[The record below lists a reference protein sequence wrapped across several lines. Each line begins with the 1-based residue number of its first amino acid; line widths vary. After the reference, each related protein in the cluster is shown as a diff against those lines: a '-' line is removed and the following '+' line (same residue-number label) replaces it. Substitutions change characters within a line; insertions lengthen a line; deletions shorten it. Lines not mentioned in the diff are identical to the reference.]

1 MNKSLKP
8 LKLTFAISLL
18 SLGFTPIYLQPADSR
33 TLMQRTGLKRSE
45 ELRLVQSSSPSPD
58 QGAPEPSGTP
68 PGGDRNPCPG
78 IPKPLTAL
86 VPVTK
91 KTDGSELRLGKTIQ
105 AHPTFWFYVP
115 YESKSIKSAKFS
127 LRDDDGITIYDIP
140 LNITGT
146 PGVISASLPSTKPSL
161 EIGKYYQYYL
171 SIEVYCTPNS
181 PLETENVQGW
191 VRREKL
197 STTLESQLAGATP
210 QQQAKLYAEN
220 KFWYEALRVLAE
232 LKTANQM
239 NDEWANLLRSNTLE
253 AIATE
258 SLVKCCTLDYK

>member
-18 SLGFTPIYLQPADSR
+18 SLGFTPIHLQPIESR

-45 ELRLVQSSSPSPD
+45 ELRLVQSSSPSPA
-58 QGAPEPSGTP
+58 QGAPEPPRTP

-78 IPKPLTAL
+78 IPKSLTAL

-91 KTDGSELRLGKTIQ
+91 KNDGSELRLGKTIQ

-127 LRDDDGITIYDIP
+127 LRDREGVTLYETP
-140 LNITGT
+140 LNMTGI
-146 PGVISASLPSTKPSL
+146 PGIISASLPSTEPSL

-171 SIEVYCTPNS
+171 FIYVDCTPNS
-181 PLETENVQGW
+181 GLEPENVQGW

-210 QQQAKLYAEN
+210 QQQAELYAKN
-220 KFWYEALRVLAE
+220 KFWYDALRVLAE
-232 LKTANQM
+232 LKNTNQM
-239 NDEWANLLRSNTLE
+239 NDDWAKLLRSNTLE

-258 SLVKCCTLDYK
+258 PLVKCCTP